1 MQIMD
6 IMKKSENRQG
16 GILLYAAPAD
26 CMRSLCFCLEQKET
40 AALNFSKPPKDNIRR
55 VNRSALRRLFFF
67 CRRAADHSKL

>member
-67 CRRAADHSKL
+67 CHRAADHSKL